1 MRKRCFIIA
10 ILAAVCGG
18 VAVWQA
24 YPSAEAIENSRIN
37 QRSMLMLYE
46 ASMAARERNPA
57 RYRGYTPS
65 YPDIDPYA
73 PNSTLLTTGGIA
85 IGLAGV
91 LFLVGFII
99 GPPKQES
106 SVPPELMQLRG
117 DQDATVELP
126 AEEN

>member
-18 VAVWQA
+18 VAMWQA
-24 YPSAEAIENSRIN
+24 YPSAEEIDTRKGLEKSFGIIDELNLSIASREG
-37 QRSMLMLYE
+37 RS
-46 ASMAARERNPA
+46 
-57 RYRGYTPS
+57 YTPR
-65 YPDIDPYA
+65 PAQDPYA
-73 PNSTLLTTGGIA
+73 PNSTLLTTGWIA